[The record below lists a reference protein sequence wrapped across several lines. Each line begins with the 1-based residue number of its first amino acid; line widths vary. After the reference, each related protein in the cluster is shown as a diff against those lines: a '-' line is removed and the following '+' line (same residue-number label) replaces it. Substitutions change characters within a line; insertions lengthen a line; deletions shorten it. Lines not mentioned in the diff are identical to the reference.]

1 MKKIINGSK
10 FDTETAK
17 MIAVNS
23 YGQVGD
29 FSHWEEEL
37 YRTKSGKFFLYGVGG
52 PNSKYGVWEGN
63 EGYGDEKIMPMSED
77 EAKTWAKNALNGDE
91 YEKAFGTVEEG
102 DMTQICATIT
112 PEQKEKLDEK
122 KKELRMTTSELI
134 QKLIDEM

>member
-1 MKKIINGSK
+1 MKKIIGGSK
-10 FDTETAK
+10 YDTDTAK
-17 MIAVNS
+17 MVGSNA

-37 YRTKSGKFFLYGVGG
+37 YKTKSGKFFLHGEGG
-52 PNSKYGVWEGN
+52 ANSRYGVWEGN
-63 EGYGDEKIMPMSED
+63 EGSYGEKIMPMSEE
-77 EAKTWAKNALNGDE
+77 EAKKWAESALNGDE

-102 DMTQICATIT
+102 DMTQISATIT

-122 KKELRMTTSELI
+122 KKKLRMTTSELI

>member
-1 MKKIINGSK
+1 MKKIINGAK
-10 FDTETAK
+10 YDTETAK
-17 MIAVNS
+17 MVAANS

-37 YRTKSGKFFLYGVGG
+37 YRTRSGKFFLHGEGG
-52 PNSKYGVWEGN
+52 ANSKYGVWEGN
-63 EGYGDEKIMPMSED
+63 EGRGDEKIMPMSEED
-77 EAKTWAKNALNGDE
+77 AKEWAENALNGDE
-91 YEKAFGTVEEG
+91 YENIFGDVEEN
-102 DMTQICATIT
+102 TSQISATIT

>member
-10 FDTETAK
+10 YDTETAK
-17 MIAVNS
+17 MMAVNA
-23 YGQVGD
+23 YGRVGD

-37 YRTKSGKFFLYGVGG
+37 YKTKSGKFFLYGEGG
-52 PNSKYGVWEGN
+52 ANSKYGVWEGN

-91 YEKAFGTVEEG
+91 YENIFGDVEEN
-102 DMTQICATIT
+102 TIQISATIT

-122 KKELRMTTSELI
+122 KKEFRMTTSELI

>member
-10 FDTETAK
+10 YDTETAK

-37 YRTKSGKFFLYGVGG
+37 YKTKSGKFFLYGEGG
-52 PNSKYGVWEGN
+52 ANSKYGVWEGN
-63 EGYGDEKIMPMSED
+63 EGRGDEKIMPMSVD
-77 EAKTWAKNALNGDE
+77 EAKTWAKNALNGDT
-91 YEKAFGTVEEG
+91 YEKAFETVEEG
-102 DMTQICATIT
+102 DMTQISATIT

>member
-37 YRTKSGKFFLYGVGG
+37 YRTKSGKFFLYGEGG
-52 PNSKYGVWEGN
+52 ASSKYGVWEGN

-91 YEKAFGTVEEG
+91 YENIFGDVEENT
-102 DMTQICATIT
+102 TQISATVT
-112 PEQKEKLDEK
+112 DHQKEKLEDK
-122 KKELRMTTSELI
+122 KKEFRMTTSELI

>member
-10 FDTETAK
+10 YDTETAK
-17 MIAVNS
+17 MMAVNA
-23 YGQVGD
+23 YGRVGD

-37 YRTKSGKFFLYGVGG
+37 YKTKSGKFFLYGEGG
-52 PNSKYGVWEGN
+52 ANSKYGVWEGN

-91 YEKAFGTVEEG
+91 YENIFGDVEEN
-102 DMTQICATIT
+102 TIQINATIT
-112 PEQKEKLDEK
+112 DQQKEKLEAK